1 MIEIKFEN
9 GYWVLYFNK
18 ELKGMFNSINEAAQA
33 SEQFRNIKKGQNIND

>member
-18 ELKGMFNSINEAAQA
+18 ELKGMFDSINEAARA
-33 SEQFRNIKKGQNIND
+33 SEQFRNTKKGQNIND